1 MQDQFRIAVC
11 DDERGDLERMQE
23 MVRTLLTEEG
33 VPFEVTGFLSGK
45 ALLDVL
51 REDSGRFQLV
61 LLDVLMEGLDG
72 VSLARELGAFARR
85 PEVVLVST
93 NRDFA
98 LVGYE
103 VSVVR
108 FLEKPVDAERL
119 REALLHVYRFR
130 LRREKVIVRTADGL
144 RRIPVET
151 LRYVETRGRGSRLF
165 LDSGPVDAA
174 NSLQELEAALG
185 NAGFYRC
192 HQSFLICLGCVELIR
207 RYEVTLQGGIR
218 LPVSKSRYNET
229 RRALTL
235 YASL

>member
-1 MQDQFRIAVC
+1 M
-11 DDERGDLERMQE
+11 
-23 MVRTLLTEEG
+23 
-33 VPFEVTGFLSGK
+33 
-45 ALLDVL
+45 
-51 REDSGRFQLV
+51 
-61 LLDVLMEGLDG
+61 
-72 VSLARELGAFARR
+72 
-85 PEVVLVST
+85 VLVST

-103 VSVVR
+103 VSAVP
-108 FLEKPVDAERL
+108 LSGKACGCGAAA
-119 REALLHVYRFR
+119 EALLHVYRFR

-174 NSLQELEAALG
+174 NSLQELEAALRT
-185 NAGFYRC
+185 AGFFRC
-192 HQSFLICLGCVELIR
+192 HQSFLICLGRVELIR